1 MSAKWQ
7 DWASFA
13 LGLWLALS
21 PWVAGYAEQA
31 GATANAVSAGLVL
44 ALASHFECVA
54 CEEDLPVEWLN
65 LAVGAWLVCAP
76 FIIDFA
82 SRVAAA
88 NSLAVGASVIGLAAS
103 ALSLDKRLLGR
114 PRHRAR

>member
-21 PWVAGYAEQA
+21 PWIAGYAEQA
-31 GATANAVSAGLVL
+31 GATGNAVTVGLVL

-65 LAVGAWLVCAP
+65 LGAGIWLVCAP
-76 FIIDFA
+76 WMLDFA
-82 SRVAAA
+82 SRWQPRIPSRSACSSSRLPHPALARQA
-88 NSLAVGASVIGLAAS
+88 NRCALA
-103 ALSLDKRLLGR
+103 
-114 PRHRAR
+114 